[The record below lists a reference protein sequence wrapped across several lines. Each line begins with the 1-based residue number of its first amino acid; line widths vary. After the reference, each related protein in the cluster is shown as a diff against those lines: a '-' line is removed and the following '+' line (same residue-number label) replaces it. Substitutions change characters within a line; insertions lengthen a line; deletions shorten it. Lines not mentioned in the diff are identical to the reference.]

1 VRPDQEQP
9 ASPSATPSEHRPGE
23 LRRARFEA
31 AAIRYHTLKFTIA
44 LAPVLIILGVIVA
57 IPTMGI
63 GLVLLLVPVAA
74 FFAARAYYRVY
85 FDKLECTLTERH
97 LFVGRG
103 ILFRQEKA
111 IPLDRITDMSM
122 NQGPLLRY
130 LDLEAMGV
138 ETAGQ
143 SGGASGGALVRL
155 VGIAGSREFRAA
167 VLEQRDR
174 VSSHQAA
181 PHEGGSGEPA
191 PGDSRTVELLTEIR
205 DGLARIEDGLNRAGR
220 EP

>member
-1 VRPDQEQP
+1 MMDQP
-9 ASPSATPSEHRPGE
+9 PTDPTDPTTNDRRPGE
-23 LRRARFEA
+23 IRRARFEA
-31 AAIRYHTLKFTIA
+31 AAIRYHTLKFTIT
-44 LAPVLIILGVIVA
+44 LAPVLVVLGIVLA

-63 GLVLLLVPVAA
+63 GLVLCLVPIVV
-74 FFAARAYYRVY
+74 FFGARAYYRVY

-143 SGGASGGALVRL
+143 SGGTSGGALVRL

-181 PHEGGSGEPA
+181 PSRGGSGEPA
-191 PGDSRTVELLTEIR
+191 TLGARTVDLLTEIR
-205 DGLARIEDGLNRAGR
+205 DGIARIEAALARADR